1 MEEEEV
7 SSEREEGRRWR
18 GRSFHEK
25 RRFLS
30 VDRSSCEKVSQGG
43 GNDSSKEEEDEEGA
57 VSVARKEKTF
67 FGRSR
72 GISLLHHPL
81 SLPLSLHPF
90 SPCSTTESINFSNFW
105 SGAAAASF
113 SLLSLTPYIYI
124 YTILSFTH
132 RGSSGRNNNVTT
144 EPNCPLMPRSFYSEH
159 LFVRYY
165 RRTWE

>member
-25 RRFLS
+25 RR
-30 VDRSSCEKVSQGG
+30 SQRGPFVLRESLAS
-43 GNDSSKEEEDEEGA
+43 DSSKEEEDEEGA

-105 SGAAAASF
+105 SGAATASF
-113 SLLSLTPYIYI
+113 SLLSPTPYIYI
-124 YTILSFTH
+124 YHSLFH
-132 RGSSGRNNNVTT
+132 SSWQQRQ
-144 EPNCPLMPRSFYSEH
+144 E
-159 LFVRYY
+159 
-165 RRTWE
+165 